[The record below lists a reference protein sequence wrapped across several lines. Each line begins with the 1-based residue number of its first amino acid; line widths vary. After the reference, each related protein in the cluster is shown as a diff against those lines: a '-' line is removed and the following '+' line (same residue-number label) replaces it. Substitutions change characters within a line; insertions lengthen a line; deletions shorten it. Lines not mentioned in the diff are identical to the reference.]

1 MMVPDDLIF
10 ACFVVTCVTA
20 PTIGIVLGGWIV
32 QRFGGYQGKHS
43 ITFVFV
49 FACISTAIS
58 FFITRIDDLGAFAPL
73 LWLFFFFGG
82 GLVPNLVGI
91 IH

>member
-1 MMVPDDLIF
+1 MISNDLIF

-20 PTIGIVLGGWIV
+20 PTIGIILGGWIV
-32 QRFGGYQGKHS
+32 QRFGGYQSKHS
-43 ITFVFV
+43 ITFVFG

-58 FFITRIDDLGAFAPL
+58 FFITRIDTLGAFAPL